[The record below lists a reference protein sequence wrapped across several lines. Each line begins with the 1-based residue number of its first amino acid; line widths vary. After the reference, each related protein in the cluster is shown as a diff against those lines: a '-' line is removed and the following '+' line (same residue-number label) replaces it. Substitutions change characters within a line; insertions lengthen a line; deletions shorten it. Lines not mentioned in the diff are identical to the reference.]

1 VTGRPAYN
9 RLPALAAHARRTHG
23 RQIAASTAKGRLAM
37 PPSADRPES
46 VPTFGA
52 SIGHPGAL
60 AGLRVL
66 DLATFI
72 AGPFCGGLL
81 AEYGADVVKVE
92 QPGVGDSLREL
103 GPKAHGRGLFWAL
116 EARGRRSITLN
127 LREARG
133 QELALKLIARS
144 DIVIENFRPGTL
156 ERWHLGYEQMRAVNP
171 GVILVR
177 VSAYGQTGP
186 YASRPGF
193 GRIAQAF
200 GGLTYLAGFPDR
212 PPVNPGSSTI
222 ADYAA
227 GLFSTTAALAALD
240 HRRRTGEGQQIDVS
254 LYESIFR
261 LCDILALEY
270 DTLGVVRE
278 RNGSQAHAAPHN
290 HYRSGDG
297 KWIAVACT
305 NDRIYRRL
313 NGVMGEDGF
322 GDDPTLAT
330 MAQRSARRHEVD
342 ARVSAWTGRHTLAEL
357 RDLLDA
363 AEVPNSPIASIA
375 DIVEEPHVQ
384 ARGTLLTV
392 DDPEIGPVQ
401 MPAPVPRFSA
411 TPATVSG
418 PAPTLGQHN
427 TEVYGE
433 IGLSTADLNA
443 LHEAGII

>member
-1 VTGRPAYN
+1 MPSPDAQPPAN
-9 RLPALAAHARRTHG
+9 HSPDSQHG
-23 RQIAASTAKGRLAM
+23 QAPG
-37 PPSADRPES
+37 SA
-46 VPTFGA
+46 G
-52 SIGHPGAL
+52 PGAL
-60 AGLRVL
+60 SGVRVL

-103 GPKAHGRGLFWAL
+103 GHKAKGRALFWAL

-127 LREARG
+127 LREPRG
-133 QELALKLIARS
+133 QELALQLIASS

-156 ERWHLGYEQMRAVNP
+156 ERWGLGYERMKAVNP

-200 GGLTYLAGFPDR
+200 GGLTYLAGHPDR
-212 PPVNPGSSTI
+212 PPVNPGSATL

-240 HRRRTGEGQQIDVS
+240 YRRRTGEGQQIDVS

-261 LCDILALEY
+261 LCDVLALEY
-270 DTLGVVRE
+270 DALGLVRE
-278 RNGSQAHAAPHN
+278 RRGSDAHAAPHN
-290 HYRSGDG
+290 HYPTADG
-297 KWIAVACT
+297 KWIAIACT
-305 NDRIYRRL
+305 NDRIFRRL
-313 NGVMGEDGF
+313 NGVMAAAGF

-330 MAQRSARRHEVD
+330 MEQRAARRVEVD

-357 RDLLDA
+357 RELLDA
-363 AEVPNSPIASIA
+363 AEVPNSPISSIA

-384 ARGTLLTV
+384 ARGTLQTV
-392 DDPEIGPVQ
+392 DDPEIGPVL
-401 MPAPVPRFSA
+401 MPAPVPRMSA
-411 TPATVSG
+411 TPATVQR
-418 PAPTLGQHN
+418 PAPRLGEHN
-427 TEVYGE
+427 AEVYGE
-433 IGLSTADLNA
+433 LGLTAADLDQLRA
-443 LHEAGII
+443 VGII

>member
-1 VTGRPAYN
+1 MSSASP
-9 RLPALAAHARRTHG
+9 LPPG
-23 RQIAASTAKGRLAM
+23 
-37 PPSADRPES
+37 ES
-46 VPTFGA
+46 
-52 SIGHPGAL
+52 PGAL

-81 AEYGADVVKVE
+81 AEYGADVIKVE
-92 QPGVGDSLREL
+92 QPGSGDSLREL
-103 GPKAHGRGLFWAL
+103 GHKAQGRALFWAL

-127 LREARG
+127 LRELRG
-133 QELALKLIARS
+133 QELALKLIESS

-156 ERWHLGYEQMRAVNP
+156 ERWNLGYEQMRAVNP

-200 GGLTYLAGFPDR
+200 GGLTYLAGHPDR
-212 PPVNPGSSTI
+212 PPVNPGSATL

-261 LCDILALEY
+261 LCDVLALEY
-270 DTLGVVRE
+270 DALGMVRE
-278 RNGSQAHAAPHN
+278 RRGSDAHAAPHN
-290 HYRSGDG
+290 HYPTADG
-297 KWIAVACT
+297 KWIAIACT
-305 NDRIYRRL
+305 NDRIFRRL
-313 NGVMGEDGF
+313 NAVMGEAGF

-330 MAQRSARRHEVD
+330 MGQRADRRTEVD
-342 ARVSAWTGRHTLAEL
+342 ARVSAWSGQHTLAEL
-357 RDLLDA
+357 RELLDA
-363 AEVPNSPIASIA
+363 AEVPNAPISSIA

-384 ARGTLLTV
+384 ARGTLTTV
-392 DDPEIGPVQ
+392 EDPEIGPVL
-401 MPAPVPRFSA
+401 MPAPVPRLSL
-411 TPATVSG
+411 TPAAVQR
-418 PAPTLGQHN
+418 PAPLLGEHN
-427 TEVYGE
+427 AEVYAE
-433 IGLSTADLNA
+433 LGLTPTDLAELRST
-443 LHEAGII
+443 GII